1 MKMTFDK
8 EADALY
14 IKLNDSEII
23 DSEEIWD
30 GVNYDYGINDTVAGI
45 EVVSVKE
52 QSKDLYKKI
61 AHLLSAEELS
71 ELSQLLSSKLI
82 LFSCLKN
89 WRLSVCLNL
98 R

>member
-23 DSEEIWD
+23 DSEEIWN
-30 GVNYDYGINDTVAGI
+30 GVNYDYGINDTIVGI

-52 QSKDLYKKI
+52 QPEDLYEKI

-71 ELSQLLSSKLI
+71 ELSQLFKLKANS
-82 LFSCLKN
+82 L
-89 WRLSVCLNL
+89 
-98 R
+98 